1 MKTVIFARLSTQE
14 QEAEGHSIDA
24 QTAKLPN
31 CQTKGVF
38 AKK

>member
-14 QEAEGHSIDA
+14 QETEGHSIDA

-31 CQTKGVF
+31 
-38 AKK
+38 